1 MQELQIGGT
10 SAVNLKFL
18 SFRREFSQEFQI
30 QNRTGIIGFPVVL

>member
-18 SFRREFSQEFQI
+18 SFRREFSWELQI
-30 QNRTGIIGFPVVL
+30 QTRTRITGFPVVL